1 MIPELRRA
9 FNAGFSEERYRSY
22 AKRLS
27 ERGGME
33 IPFRLAET
41 PVFLPPALRDEMVEA
56 SLEIFRQLSTP
67 AALQRSL
74 AAVPQRFDVPGCDD
88 LPVFAVTDFA
98 VAQEAGRLVPR
109 LIELQA
115 FPTLYAFQVAQCE
128 ELSYVCPDGHRLD
141 WYLSGLDTPA
151 YKRVVGEAILSGLA
165 PEEVILLDLDPPLQK
180 TAIDFAF
187 TEKFWGV
194 RALDPSQIEKRG
206 RELWYDR
213 DGKRTRIRR
222 IYNRLIFDEL
232 EAKGAQLPF
241 DLTSRLDVSWAGH
254 PNWYFRWSK
263 HCLPEISHPTVPE
276 SRLLSDFPAPPKDL
290 ENWVLKPLFS
300 FAGSGVKIEVTPRDL
315 GRHSRDGAG
324 PLDPHAQ
331 DRVRARDRDG
341 RRELL
346 QGRGARDVRLAQRRS
361 LSGHHARAALAGQDD
376 GRQLQQGQDLGRILR
391 KSLAEVKSSVRIQ
404 ADPGRSFGR
413 GDRWNIPSLVGWP
426 ASPATKGRPSA
437 VGDAVRRTAT
447 TQRAAQ
453 SPSRYGT

>member
-9 FNAGFSEERYRSY
+9 YNAGFSEERYRSY

-27 ERGGME
+27 ERGGIE

-41 PVFLPPALRDEMVEA
+41 PVFLPPALRDEMVAA

-151 YKRVVGEAILSGLA
+151 YKRVVGDAILSGLA
-165 PEEVILLDLDPPLQK
+165 PEEVILLDLDPPHQK

-232 EAKGAQLPF
+232 EATGAKLPF

-276 SRLLSDFPAPPKDL
+276 SRLLSDFSAPPEDL

-300 FAGSGVKIEVTPRDL
+300 FAGSGVKIEVTPGDL
-315 GRHSRDGAG
+315 AAI
-324 PLDPHAQ
+324 PETE
-331 DRVRARDRDG
+331 RAHWILMRKI
-341 RRELL
+341 EY
-346 QGRGARDVRLAQRRS
+346 AP
-361 LSGHHARAALAGQDD
+361 ALATAD
-376 GRQLQQGQDLGRILR
+376 GNFSKVEVRVMFVWRNGAPFPVLTLARLSQGKMMGVNYNKDKTWVG
-391 KSLAEVKSSVRIQ
+391 SS
-404 ADPGRSFGR
+404 A
-413 GDRWNIPSLVGWP
+413 NLWP
-426 ASPATKGRPSA
+426 K
-437 VGDAVRRTAT
+437 
-447 TQRAAQ
+447 
-453 SPSRYGT
+453 

>member
-9 FNAGFSEERYRSY
+9 YNQGFSEERYQAY
-22 AKRLS
+22 ARRLA

-41 PVFLPPALRDEMVEA
+41 PVFLPPALRDEMVSA

-67 AALQRSL
+67 AALHRSL
-74 AAVPQRFDVPGCDD
+74 SAVPTRFDVPGCDE

-98 VAQEAGRLVPR
+98 VARDENDRYVPR

-128 ELSYVCPDGHRLD
+128 EISHICPDGNRLD
-141 WYLSGLDTPA
+141 WFLSGLDAPS

-165 PEEVILLDLDPPLQK
+165 PEEVILLDLDPPRQK

-187 TEKFWGV
+187 TEQFWGV

-222 IYNRLIFDEL
+222 IYNRLIFDEV
-232 EAKGAQLPF
+232 EARGEKLPF
-241 DLTSRLDVSWAGH
+241 DFTSRLDVSWAGH

-263 HCLPEISHPTVPE
+263 HCLPQLSHPTVPE
-276 SRLLSDFPAPPKDL
+276 SRLLSDFAEAPKDL

-300 FAGSGVKIEVTPRDL
+300 FAGSGVKVEVTPADL
-315 GRHSRDGAG
+315 DAVPPSERSQYILMRKIEYAPAIATVDGNFSKVEVRVMFVWKNGEPFPVITLARLSQG
-324 PLDPHAQ
+324 KMMGVNYNK
-331 DRVRARDRDG
+331 DRTWVG
-341 RRELL
+341 
-346 QGRGARDVRLAQRRS
+346 S
-361 LSGHHARAALAGQDD
+361 AANL
-376 GRQLQQGQDLGRILR
+376 
-391 KSLAEVKSSVRIQ
+391 
-404 ADPGRSFGR
+404 
-413 GDRWNIPSLVGWP
+413 WP
-426 ASPATKGRPSA
+426 A
-437 VGDAVRRTAT
+437 
-447 TQRAAQ
+447 
-453 SPSRYGT
+453 